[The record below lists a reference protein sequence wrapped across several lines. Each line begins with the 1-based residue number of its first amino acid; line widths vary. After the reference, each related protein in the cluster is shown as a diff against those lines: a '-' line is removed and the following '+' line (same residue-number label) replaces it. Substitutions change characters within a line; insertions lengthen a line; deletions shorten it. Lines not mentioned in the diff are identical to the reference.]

1 MNELRKQF
9 EALPEI
15 TETIKN
21 GIYYGEKS
29 NSYWSAVGASYVSL
43 ARINGAWYA
52 FQEQQKK
59 IDELNTLKR
68 DLTGAIDAFLC
79 CEYMAT
85 REDCVGF
92 ISGLKDVLK

>member
-1 MNELRKQF
+1 MDIREEF
-9 EALPEI
+9 EKLGTIA
-15 TETIKN
+15 ETLKC
-21 GIYYGEKS
+21 GIYYDDRS